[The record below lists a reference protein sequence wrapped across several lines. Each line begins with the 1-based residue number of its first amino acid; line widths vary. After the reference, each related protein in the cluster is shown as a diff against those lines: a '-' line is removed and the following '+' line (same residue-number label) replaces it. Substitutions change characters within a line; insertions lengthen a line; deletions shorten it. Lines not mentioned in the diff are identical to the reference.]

1 MSFFVSCR
9 KNFAIFLF
17 IAFSFNNYQSINSK
31 PIERDWVEKAER
43 ILLPLVSV
51 CLQIWLI
58 NKLMEEP
65 NFKVYKPGE
74 IKEKF
79 NNIAG
84 NHEAKEALTDIVEY
98 LKNPDTYK
106 EIGAK
111 PTTGILLTGAPG
123 TGKTLLARAL
133 AGEANCAFIYASG
146 AEFQTKFVGSGAA
159 RVKKIF
165 DQARQQRDSSF
176 KKTPCIIFIDEI
188 EILATQRG
196 SGNNYN
202 DQTVNELLTQLDG
215 FVKTQ
220 GHPVI
225 VIAATNF
232 PEKLDAAVTR
242 PGRIDRTIFVENPDL
257 QDRIDILQ
265 IHLNKVKHASGLNLH
280 SVAQRTIGFTG
291 AELAEVIHTAARI
304 AVNRKASLV
313 EQKDLEE
320 ALDLRT
326 IGVASSRALTE
337 KERKIVA
344 YHEAGHALINML
356 TMSDSR
362 FVNKITIQPRGSALG
377 VTHTVFKE
385 ELAKLYTKDDFSN
398 MIAMLLGGKAAED
411 IIFNIVSTGPSSDL
425 EQATLCS
432 IDMIKFYGMGSG
444 LAVESAKTKLSS
456 RKLETEVNEI
466 LQRQYD
472 RTKQLLIDHIDK
484 LHILANALLE
494 KETLFKADI
503 EALCLF

>member
-1 MSFFVSCR
+1 MSFLMSYR
-9 KNFAIFLF
+9 KKFALFLI
-17 IAFSFNNYQSINSK
+17 IAFTFNNYQSINSS
-31 PIERDWVEKAER
+31 PEKKGWGEIAEQ
-43 ILLPLVSV
+43 IIIPLISISI
-51 CLQIWLI
+51 QIWFI

-74 IKEKF
+74 IKENF
-79 NNIAG
+79 SNIAG

-146 AEFQTKFVGSGAA
+146 AEFQTKYVGSGAA

-165 DQARQQRDSSF
+165 DQARQQHTWLF
-176 KKTPCIIFIDEI
+176 EKTPCIIFIDEI
-188 EILATQRG
+188 EVLATQRG

-265 IHLNKVKHASGLNLH
+265 IHLNKVKHLPDLNLH
-280 SVAQRTIGFTG
+280 SIAQRTIGFTG
-291 AELAEVIHTAARI
+291 AELAEIIHTAARI
-304 AVNRKASLV
+304 AVNRKGSFV

-320 ALDLRT
+320 ALDIRT
-326 IGVASSRALTE
+326 IGVASNRLLTE

-344 YHEAGHALINML
+344 YHEAGHALISML
-356 TMSDSR
+356 TMSESR

-377 VTHTVFKE
+377 LTHTVLKE
-385 ELAKLYTKDDFSN
+385 ELAKLYTKEDYLN
-398 MIAMLLGGKAAED
+398 IIAMLLGGRAAED

-432 IDMIKFYGMGSG
+432 LEMIKHYGMGSG
-444 LAVESAKTKLSS
+444 LAVDSEKTKLTS
-456 RKLETEVNEI
+456 KTLEAEANEI

-484 LHILANALLE
+484 LHLLAKALLE

-503 EALCLF
+503 DALHLF

>member
-1 MSFFVSCR
+1 MSFITSYR
-9 KNFAIFLF
+9 KKIALFLIF
-17 IAFSFNNYQSINSK
+17 AFSFNNYQSINSRPSGPSWDEITNK
-31 PIERDWVEKAER
+31 IILPI
-43 ILLPLVSV
+43 ISIGI
-51 CLQIWLI
+51 QIWLI

-74 IKEKF
+74 IKENF
-79 NNIAG
+79 SNIAG

-146 AEFQTKFVGSGAA
+146 SEFQTKFVGSGAA

-165 DQARQQRDSSF
+165 DQARQQRNWLF
-176 KKTPCIIFIDEI
+176 EKTPCIIFIDEI
-188 EILATQRG
+188 EVLATQRG

-232 PEKLDAAVTR
+232 PQKLDAAVTR
-242 PGRIDRTIFVENPDL
+242 PGRIDRTIFVESPDL

-265 IHLNKVKHASGLNLH
+265 IHLNKVKHHSGLDLH
-280 SVAQRTIGFTG
+280 SIAQRTIGFTG
-291 AELAEVIHTAARI
+291 AELAEIIHTAARN
-304 AVNRKASLV
+304 AVNRGGHIV
-313 EQKDLEE
+313 EQRDLEE

-326 IGVASSRALTE
+326 IGVASNHLLTD

-362 FVNKITIQPRGSALG
+362 VVNKITIQPRGSALG
-377 VTHTVFKE
+377 VTHSILKE
-385 ELAKLYTKDDFSN
+385 ELSKIDTKDDYLNF
-398 MIAMLLGGKAAED
+398 IAMILGGRAAED
-411 IIFNIVSTGPSSDL
+411 IIFNIVSTGPGSDL
-425 EQATLCS
+425 ERATICATH
-432 IDMIKFYGMGSG
+432 MIKYYGMGNG
-444 LAVESAKTKLSS
+444 LAVESTNTHLNSKALISD
-456 RKLETEVNEI
+456 VNTI
-466 LQRQYD
+466 LQTQYN
-472 RTKQLLIDHIDK
+472 RTKQLLIDNIDK
-484 LHILANALLE
+484 LHILAKALLE

-503 EALCLF
+503 DALHLF